1 MAYDLIAAGAD
12 LEARVSKKK
21 NHTALHLAVELLSV
35 EMVKMLVE
43 AGADVNATFHLD
55 VYKPKYPA
63 RPSYTQSWPPVCC
76 GWSEVRPLHQVC
88 LKS

>member
-63 RPSYTQSWPPVCC
+63 RPPYTSWPPVCC

-88 LKS
+88 QS